1 MSRSVDEV
9 KHIVLSL
16 VLVFHLYGVA
26 LNGDAALFLQ
36 VHIVEHLP
44 ACNLNG
50 FGKFQHTVG
59 QSRLPVVDVC
69 DDAEVSY
76 MVHSWKRRF
85 IFNGKVKY
93 FNWDFIAYAYNFG
106 K

>member
-1 MSRSVDEV
+1 M
-9 KHIVLSL
+9 
-16 VLVFHLYGVA
+16 
-26 LNGDAALFLQ
+26 
-36 VHIVEHLP
+36 
-44 ACNLNG
+44 
-50 FGKFQHTVG
+50 
-59 QSRLPVVDVC
+59 C

>member
-1 MSRSVDEV
+1 M
-9 KHIVLSL
+9 
-16 VLVFHLYGVA
+16 LVFHLYGVA
-26 LNGDAALFLQ
+26 LDGDTPLFLQ

-44 ACNLNG
+44 ASYLNG

-59 QSRLPVVDVC
+59 QSRLPVVNVC

-76 MVHSWKRRF
+76 MVHSRKRRF

-93 FNWDFIAYAYNFG
+93 FNRDFGAYDYNFA